1 MTDVIVLCMVLNSVI
16 GRWSLAWG
24 FSFFG
29 IITHF
34 PSTNLSGSGIS
45 LLIIL
50 LTALVSPLCV
60 VDSVLSQQ
68 LVILSLPV

>member
-1 MTDVIVLCMVLNSVI
+1 MTDVIVCYMVLSSVI
-16 GRWSLAWG
+16 GRWCLAWG

-34 PSTNLSGSGIS
+34 PASNQSVSGMS

-50 LTALVSPLCV
+50 LTALASPLCV
-60 VDSVLSQQ
+60 VDSVLSQ
-68 LVILSLPV
+68 

>member
-1 MTDVIVLCMVLNSVI
+1 MTDVIVLYMVLSSVI

-24 FSFFG
+24 FSFSG

-34 PSTNLSGSGIS
+34 PSTNQSGSGMA

-50 LTALVSPLCV
+50 FAALASPLCV
-60 VDSVLSQQ
+60 VDTVLSQ
-68 LVILSLPV
+68 

>member
-1 MTDVIVLCMVLNSVI
+1 MTDVIVLYIVLSSVI

-24 FSFFG
+24 LCFFG

-34 PSTNLSGSGIS
+34 PSTNQSGSGMS

-50 LTALVSPLCV
+50 LTALASPLGV
-60 VDSVLSQQ
+60 VDSVLSH
-68 LVILSLPV
+68 

>member
-1 MTDVIVLCMVLNSVI
+1 MTDVIVLFMLMSSVI

-29 IITHF
+29 IITNF
-34 PSTNLSGSGIS
+34 PSTTQSGSGMS

-50 LTALVSPLCV
+50 FIALARPLCV
-60 VDSVLSQQ
+60 VDSVLSH
-68 LVILSLPV
+68 